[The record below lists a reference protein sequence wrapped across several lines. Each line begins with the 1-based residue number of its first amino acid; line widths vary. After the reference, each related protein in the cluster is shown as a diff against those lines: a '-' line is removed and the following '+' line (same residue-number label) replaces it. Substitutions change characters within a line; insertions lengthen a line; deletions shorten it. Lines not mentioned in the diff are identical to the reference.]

1 VDGLKFGLGAKIADD
16 NYLWMGT
23 SCEVNHIGFTF
34 YENIS
39 FSSPEKN
46 NGHYLRGGKPYG

>member
-23 SCEVNHIGFTF
+23 SCEVNHIGF
-34 YENIS
+34 S
-39 FSSPEKN
+39 FRSPEKN